1 LPRTYAVGTT
11 EGGGKNVEVQG
22 YYYFSESV
30 DLGEAYTSRLTATL
44 NAEGV
49 DLTNVIANWS
59 SLASVALLDN
69 SQPEDW
75 GVEVQYRSTNS
86 DPSSDDWSD
95 WQPLVVG
102 DVTARAFEFRLR
114 LNGLATIDSNYSTI
128 SPLVHGVKVSVDM
141 PDRVASE
148 EDIAVPTGG
157 SRITFSDA
165 FISLKGVAIAAQNMS
180 TGDYYTIN
188 NKDNTGFN
196 IRFFNASNSPVA
208 RTFDYLAKGYG
219 VRI

>member
-1 LPRTYAVGTT
+1 MIGTYLIKAVRGNGIRSRQSTGITTNVAALNGLNVVEVLNETGFNGTLDRLEIVNGSLQLLSKNVIANWSTLADVISLADGTT

-86 DPSSDDWSD
+86 DPSSDD
-95 WQPLVVG
+95 L
-102 DVTARAFEFRLR
+102 
-114 LNGLATIDSNYSTI
+114 
-128 SPLVHGVKVSVDM
+128 
-141 PDRVASE
+141 
-148 EDIAVPTGG
+148 
-157 SRITFSDA
+157 
-165 FISLKGVAIAAQNMS
+165 SLIH
-180 TGDYYTIN
+180 I
-188 NKDNTGFN
+188 
-196 IRFFNASNSPVA
+196 
-208 RTFDYLAKGYG
+208 
-219 VRI
+219 